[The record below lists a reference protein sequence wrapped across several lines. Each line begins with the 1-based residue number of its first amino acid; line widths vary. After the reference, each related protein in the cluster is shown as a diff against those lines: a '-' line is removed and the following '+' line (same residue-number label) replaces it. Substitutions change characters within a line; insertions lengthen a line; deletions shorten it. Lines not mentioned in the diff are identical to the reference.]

1 MLRRACRSARLNNGV
16 RVERPKVAMG
26 LVAALAANL
35 GLATLTLISVALTI
49 YLLYVM
55 IHPEKF

>member
-1 MLRRACRSARLNNGV
+1 
-16 RVERPKVAMG
+16 MG
-26 LVAALAANL
+26 LASALVQNL
-35 GLATLTLISVALTI
+35 GLASLTVLALALTL

>member
-1 MLRRACRSARLNNGV
+1 
-16 RVERPKVAMG
+16 MG
-26 LVAALAANL
+26 LLAALAANL
-35 GLATLTLISVALTI
+35 GLATLTLLSVALTI

>member
-1 MLRRACRSARLNNGV
+1 
-16 RVERPKVAMG
+16 MG
-26 LVAALAANL
+26 LLAALLHNL

-49 YLLYVM
+49 YLVYVM